1 MKIPIK
7 QILLENELNHSDLAA
22 IGVGLG
28 TGGYL
33 LHKTI
38 IETLPRKLGFRTE
51 YHTTSKENAKNINK
65 TGYLDSSFG
74 GENGAAQKIGN
85 PDFIAGSIGYNH
97 ITGPLKQNITK
108 DDMDASER
116 QSEIYKI
123 LYNSDKNFN
132 DLTKSEENLALL
144 KSKIPFLSKSKT
156 FVVMEPNKYY
166 NDGKFEKDN
175 DSSMNAL
182 KTPEKI
188 RVYNNKYEALI
199 DKLRNKRLQ

>member
-1 MKIPIK
+1 
-7 QILLENELNHSDLAA
+7 
-22 IGVGLG
+22 
-28 TGGYL
+28 
-33 LHKTI
+33 
-38 IETLPRKLGFRTE
+38 
-51 YHTTSKENAKNINK
+51 
-65 TGYLDSSFG
+65 
-74 GENGAAQKIGN
+74 
-85 PDFIAGSIGYNH
+85 
-97 ITGPLKQNITK
+97 
-108 DDMDASER
+108 MDASER

-156 FVVMEPNKYY
+156 FVVMEPNEYY

-199 DKLRNKRLQ
+199 DKLRNRDK